1 LLIIKLRYNMGNHFE
16 DRLSELRSQYEAG
29 QRELEK
35 LQQRQNDLQV
45 TLLRISGAV
54 QVLEEE
60 LSKENQPDK
69 SQQQ

>member
-1 LLIIKLRYNMGNHFE
+1 MGNHFE
-16 DRLSELRSQYEAG
+16 DRLSELNSQYEAG

-60 LSKENQPDK
+60 LSKEKQPEK
-69 SQQQ
+69 QQ

>member
-1 LLIIKLRYNMGNHFE
+1 MGNHFE
-16 DRLSELRSQYEAG
+16 NRLSELRSQYETG

-35 LQQRQNDLQV
+35 LQQRQNDLQA

-60 LSKENQPDK
+60 LSKEKQSEK
-69 SQQQ
+69 GQQQ